1 MYLCLLLPEGN
12 YFKQTSTQ
20 PVGDQKGRRA
30 KESKQSQGYRGRHLK
45 WWWGGHKKRAFLCKM
60 MALCLKLK
68 LRLFTYKK
76 LELGMF
82 CYLHSGNSSELVSEQ
97 SP

>member
-20 PVGDQKGRRA
+20 PVGDQKGQRA

-45 WWWGGHKKRAFLCKM
+45 WWGQAQEEGFSLQNDG
-60 MALCLKLK
+60 
-68 LRLFTYKK
+68 F
-76 LELGMF
+76 
-82 CYLHSGNSSELVSEQ
+82 VSKT
-97 SP
+97 